1 MKTKKS
7 GTDQVLLMG
16 IFTVHLISQKCVFN
30 DDMQQFYIHW
40 PAHELLKCKS
50 KESTAGSAHFHK
62 LTTAKTTCTHNVFG
76 NEERFRKIISLQT
89 IYV

>member
-7 GTDQVLLMG
+7 GADLALLMG
-16 IFTVHLISQKCVFN
+16 IFTVHLISQKSVFN

-40 PAHELLKCKS
+40 PAHELLKYKS

-62 LTTAKTTCTHNVFG
+62 PTTAKTTCTHNVYG
-76 NEERFRKIISLQT
+76 NEKKSEKSPH
-89 IYV
+89 V